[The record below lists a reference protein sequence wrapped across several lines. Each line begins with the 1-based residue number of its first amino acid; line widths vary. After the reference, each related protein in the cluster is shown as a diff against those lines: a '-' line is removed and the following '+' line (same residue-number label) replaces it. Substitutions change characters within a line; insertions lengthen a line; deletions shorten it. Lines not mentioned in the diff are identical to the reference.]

1 MFQDGTSTGHY
12 NMIGDNKGVVGCSC
26 GCSCIIVAIVIGI
39 CIWCQIDGCFR
50 DRCIKEECQ
59 RKHEAERM
67 SQEQAKHRREE
78 MRRAFALKG
87 VAGLIEDDCSP
98 CNK

>member
-1 MFQDGTSTGHY
+1 MV
-12 NMIGDNKGVVGCSC
+12 GDNKGVVGCSC

-39 CIWCQIDGCFR
+39 CIWCQIEGCFR
-50 DRCIKEECQ
+50 DRRIKEECQ

-78 MRRAFALKG
+78 MRRTFALKG